1 MVKVSIRLHLPTK
14 HSAIQSIQADIS
26 NGVRLI
32 VCDLFSTLQYE
43 GKQEKYAMSATIGV
57 IYLLSHCY
65 L

>member
-1 MVKVSIRLHLPTK
+1 MI
-14 HSAIQSIQADIS
+14 IQADIS
-26 NGVRLI
+26 NGARLI

-43 GKQEKYAMSATIGV
+43 GKREKYAMSATIGV